1 MKSKT
6 FNSLQLRL
14 IFFSFVIMFAITFT
28 EHCRANYYQKC
39 YKEEVCFSKSLFRD
53 YIRALD
59 TIEYQRHVIEVY
71 ETNNDSLNLIIQANE
86 SISIVGWE

>member
-14 IFFSFVIMFAITFT
+14 IFFSFVIMFAIAFT

-39 YKEEVCFSKSLFRD
+39 YKEEVYFSKSLFKD
-53 YIRALD
+53 YTRVLD
-59 TIEYQRHVIEVY
+59 TIEYQRHIIEVY
-71 ETNNDSLNLIIQANE
+71 ETNNDSLSLIIQSNE
-86 SISIVGWE
+86 SISVVGWE